1 MAKAIMTIM
10 VYWSAG
16 SGGMT
21 STTAEYES
29 VAACDRAR
37 PAVVAALTVEQ
48 RRAVA
53 VCTAKG

>member
-1 MAKAIMTIM
+1 MKAIMTIM
-10 VYWSAG
+10 IYWSVG

-29 VAACDRAR
+29 VAACERAKLE
-37 PAVVAALTVEQ
+37 VISTLTVDQ

-53 VCTAKG
+53 VCTSKG